1 MSTETDAK
9 DVRDRPART
18 RFVAPA
24 FLKDRRGAL
33 LLLIVLAMI
42 VMSLSSPYFLQ
53 VPNLLTLMQYSA
65 VVGILALGQTMVILG
80 GGGGIDLSIGSIMSA
95 CSVVF
100 GILAGEHGV
109 SPWLAAL
116 VALVA
121 GAVLGALNG
130 LLITALGLPPLIVT
144 LGTWYLYASAA
155 QVATGGTDVSGFDR
169 DGFTLLGQT
178 SVLGVPFQV
187 LCILVP
193 LGAIMVFLTRRTA
206 YGRNVYAVGS
216 SDVTARL
223 AGVPVDRI
231 RISLYAISGTT
242 AAVGAIVTASWL
254 LNAKSTAG
262 SGLELQAITIAVL
275 GGIAI
280 TGGLGRISGVLMALV
295 LVGILSNGLQLADVG
310 STFQRGLLGAVLV
323 VSMLVRSRA
332 EARRLVT

>member
-1 MSTETDAK
+1 MLDKLT
-9 DVRDRPART
+9 
-18 RFVAPA
+18 
-24 FLKDRRGAL
+24 LLMKDRRGAL
-33 LLLIVLAMI
+33 ALLIVVAL
-42 VMSLSSPYFLQ
+42 VLMSISSPYFLQ

-80 GGGGIDLSIGSIMSA
+80 GGGGIDLSIGSTMSL

-100 GILAGEHGV
+100 GILAGQHGM
-109 SPWLAAL
+109 SPWLAAV

-121 GAVLGALNG
+121 GVLLGAVNG
-130 LLITALGLPPLIVT
+130 LLITMLGLPPLIVT

-155 QVATGGTDVSGFDR
+155 QVATGGVDVSGFDR
-169 DGFTLLGQT
+169 QGFRIIGQT

-193 LGAIMVFLTRRTA
+193 LGALMVFLTRRTG

-216 SDVTARL
+216 SDITARL
-223 AGVPVDRI
+223 AGVSVNRT
-231 RISLYAISGTT
+231 RISLYAIAGG
-242 AAVGAIVTASWL
+242 AAAIGAIVTASWL

-280 TGGLGRISGVLMALV
+280 TGGVGRISGVLLALV

-310 STFQRGLLGAVLV
+310 STFQRGLLGAVLII
-323 VSMLVRSRA
+323 SMLVRPRS
-332 EARRLVT
+332 ESRRLVT